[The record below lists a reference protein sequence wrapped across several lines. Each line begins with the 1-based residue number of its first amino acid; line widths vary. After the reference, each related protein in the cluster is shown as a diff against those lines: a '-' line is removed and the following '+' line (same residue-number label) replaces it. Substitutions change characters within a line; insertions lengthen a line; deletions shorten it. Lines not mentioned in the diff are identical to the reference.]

1 MGAFR
6 VDTWDTLDPSG
17 DGFELVKGGDLG
29 FLQGPPRAHRQAKA
43 VKGIIRGLV
52 ATRAHSVTKSFEGA
66 ADLLTILAAAAENSP
81 TDGSEISDM
90 TERYQYLG
98 HCS

>member
-43 VKGIIRGLV
+43 VKGIIGGLV

-66 ADLLTILAAAAENSP
+66 ADLLTVFAAPDDHASY
-81 TDGSEISDM
+81 
-90 TERYQYLG
+90 R
-98 HCS
+98 